1 MSRTRSKARI
11 RYYVLAILCVAML
24 IAPGSVMARPLAA
37 PPTEGPWWET
47 VPEAEVP
54 SPGYDSILYSEIAP
68 KLREIEVNSNRVKV
82 EVMGQSAGGRNLFL
96 VTVSAPEAMGR
107 LGQYQAIRQ
116 TMLKDPERA
125 QEMVDEFGDFKVPFY
140 IHGSVHGDEYPGVD
154 AAIRLIETLAY
165 DDSEEVQMILDNVIL
180 LVNVVANPDGRVM
193 GIRHNANGFD
203 LNRDFITLSQP
214 ETRATVRVFTEW
226 NPMVVLD
233 LHGFIDPMLIEPCT
247 PPHNPNYEYDL
258 YIQWAYD
265 QALAME
271 AELFAQEGLEA
282 LIPIRDWPDGWDDWP
297 PIFTP
302 MYAMYH
308 GAYGHTLETPLDTD
322 TGVAAHYAA
331 VWGALKFVSENRAWM
346 IRDQIEIFRRGF
358 LDLPQLAIP
367 QEILDEI
374 EWDQYNHLTT
384 IDFPTAYVIPA
395 EAPLQQSPHEAA
407 RLVDLLIFNDVQVE
421 RADRAFTLDGVDYPR
436 GTYIVWMDQ
445 PKRGLANTI
454 LWAGWDISYDPG
466 LTMYDIS
473 GWSHPLLWGV
483 SQAVMEERMDVRTH
497 PVTGADEPQGSVVGQ
512 RMRAY
517 AYLPTSNAAIKATND
532 LLARGIEVYRAEE
545 PFTASGHEF
554 GVGTFILQAGQGQAM
569 SIANELA
576 SQYGLDVF
584 AVDGPPEG
592 ATLMY
597 EQQIALFDTGPGVGF
612 ALKELGFDC
621 DMLYKSDLDE
631 GMDLTGY
638 DVFIDDWW
646 WWEDLGPEGQAS
658 FEAFL
663 DGGGDY
669 IGIGPEGIYFAYGA
683 NLLDFDY
690 EIGHPW
696 YYWSHNGV
704 LNIDYDPTDLVAAQ
718 YPADSHGF
726 IYGSVWFTSLGPGID
741 VSASIDGGAFFV
753 SGYWPGWDTIG
764 AAGQPIV
771 VHGTVDSS
779 EVTLMGINPTFR
791 AHPEHTFR
799 ILANAIYNGLE

>member
-1 MSRTRSKARI
+1 MNKRFKAEI
-11 RYYVLAILCVAML
+11 RYYCLAILCVAML
-24 IAPGSVMARPLAA
+24 IAPAGVMARPLAA
-37 PPTEGPWWET
+37 PLTEGPWWET
-47 VPEAEVP
+47 TPEVEVP
-54 SPGYDSILYSEIAP
+54 SSGYDSILYSEIAP

-82 EVMGQSAGGRNLFL
+82 EVMGQSAGGRDLFL

-107 LGQYQAIRQ
+107 LGKYQAIRQ

-125 QEMVDEFGDFKVPFY
+125 QQMVDQFGDFKVPFY

-165 DDSEEVQMILDNVIL
+165 EDNEEVQMILDNVIL

-193 GIRHNANGFD
+193 GTRGNANGFD
-203 LNRDFITLSQP
+203 LNRDFITLAQP

-258 YIQWAYD
+258 YIQWAFD
-265 QALAME
+265 QAKAME
-271 AELFAQEGLEA
+271 AELIAQTEETEA
-282 LIPIRDWPDGWDDWP
+282 IIPMRDWPDGWDDWP

-308 GAYGHTLETPLDTD
+308 GAYGHTLETPDD
-322 TGVAAHYAA
+322 ADSGVDAHYAA
-331 VWGALKFVSENRAWM
+331 VWGALKFVSENREGM
-346 IRDQIEIFRRGF
+346 IRDQIEVFRRGF

-367 QEILDEI
+367 EEILEEL
-374 EWDQYNHLTT
+374 EWDQYDTT
-384 IDFPTAYVIPA
+384 IDFPAAYVIPA

-407 RLVDLLIFNDVQVE
+407 RLVDFLLFNDVQVE
-421 RADRAFTLDGVDYPR
+421 RANRAFTLDGVDYPA

-454 LWAGWDISYDPG
+454 LWAGWDISDDPG

-483 SQAVMEERMDVRTH
+483 SREVMEDRVNVRTH
-497 PVTGADEPQGSVVGQ
+497 PINGADEPQGSVEGQ
-512 RMRAY
+512 GTRAY

-532 LLARGIEVYRAEE
+532 LLARGVEVYRAEA
-545 PFTASGHEF
+545 PFTASGSDF
-554 GVGTFILQAGQGQAM
+554 GVGTFILQANRARAR

-576 SQYGLDVF
+576 NQYGLDVF

-592 ATLMY
+592 ATLMH
-597 EQQIALFDTGPGVGF
+597 EQRIALFDTGPGVGF
-612 ALKELGFDC
+612 ALKELGFDY
-621 DMLYKSDLDE
+621 DMLYMSDLDP
-631 GMDLTGY
+631 GMDLSEY

-646 WWEDLGPEGQAS
+646 WWEDLSAEGQES
-658 FEAFL
+658 FMSFIDE
-663 DGGGDY
+663 GGDY
-669 IGIGPEGIYFAYGA
+669 IGIGVDGIYFAWGA
-683 NLLDFDY
+683 GLLDFDY

-696 YYWSHNGV
+696 YYWSHNGI
-704 LNIDYDPTDLVAAQ
+704 LNIDYDPTDPVVAQ
-718 YPADSHGF
+718 YPQDSHAF
-726 IYGSVWFTSLGPGID
+726 IYGSVWFTSLGDGIE
-741 VSASIDGGAFFV
+741 VSASIDAGDFFV
-753 SGYWPGWDTIG
+753 SGYWPDWDTSG
-764 AAGQPIV
+764 AAGQPII

-779 EVTLMGINPTFR
+779 VVTLMGINPTFR

-799 ILANAIYNGLE
+799 LLANAIYAGLE

>member
-1 MSRTRSKARI
+1 MKKRRFNTQV
-11 RYYVLAILCVAML
+11 RYWLLAILCVAML
-24 IAPGSVMARPLAA
+24 IAPASVGARPLSD
-37 PPTEGPWWET
+37 GPWWDVE
-47 VPEAEVP
+47 PEAEVP

-82 EVMGQSAGGRNLFL
+82 EVMGQSAGGRNMFL

-125 QEMVDEFGDFKVPFY
+125 QEMIDQFGDFKVPFY

-193 GIRHNANGFD
+193 GIRYNANGFD
-203 LNRDFITLSQP
+203 LNRDFITLAQP

-233 LHGFIDPMLIEPCT
+233 LHGFVDPMLIEPCT

-258 YIQWAYD
+258 YIEWAYD
-265 QALAME
+265 QAEAME
-271 AELFAQEGLEA
+271 AEVLATTPVTDT

-308 GAYGHTLETPLDTD
+308 GAYGHTLETPYDD
-322 TGVAAHYAA
+322 DIGVDAHYAA
-331 VWGALKFVSENRAWM
+331 VWGALRFVSENREGM

-358 LDLPQLAIP
+358 LDLPQVGIP
-367 QEILDEI
+367 EEILEELD
-374 EWDQYNHLTT
+374 WDQYNDLT
-384 IDFPTAYVIPA
+384 IMDFPAAYVIPA
-395 EAPLQQSPHEAA
+395 EAPLQPSPHEAA
-407 RLVDLLIFNDVQVE
+407 RLVDFLLYNDVQVE
-421 RADRAFTLDGVDYPR
+421 RATRAFTLEGVDYPR

-454 LWAGWDISYDPG
+454 LWAGGDISEDPG

-483 SQAVMEERMDVRTH
+483 SRAVMEDTTEVRTH
-497 PVTGADEPQGSVVGQ
+497 PVTGADEPQGSVEGQ
-512 RMRAY
+512 RTSAY

-532 LLARGIEVYRAEE
+532 LLARGVEVYRAEE
-545 PFTASGHEF
+545 PFTASGRDF
-554 GVGTFILQAGQGQAM
+554 GVGTFIFEAGRGQAN

-592 ATLMY
+592 ATLMD
-597 EQQIALFDTGPGVGF
+597 EQRIALLDTGPGVGF

-621 DMLYKSDLDE
+621 DVVSPGEDLSA
-631 GMDLTGY
+631 Y
-638 DVFIDDWW
+638 DVVINDWW
-646 WWEDLGPEGQAS
+646 WWEDLSVGEQAS
-658 FEAFL
+658 FMAFIS
-663 DGGGDY
+663 GSGDY
-669 IGIGPEGIYFAYGA
+669 IGIGVDGIYFAYEA
-683 NLLDFDY
+683 NLLNFDY

-704 LNIDYDPTDLVAAQ
+704 LDIDYEPTDLVVAQ

-726 IYGSVWFTSLGPGID
+726 IYGSVWFTSLDPGIE
-741 VSASIDGGAFFV
+741 VSASIDGGPFFV
-753 SGYWPGWDTIG
+753 SGYWPGWDVSG
-764 AAGQPIV
+764 AAGEPII
-771 VHGTVDSS
+771 VHGTVISS

-799 ILANAIYNGLE
+799 ILANAIFNGLE